1 MLRKHSQ
8 VRETGCGKHVA
19 ILNRILRGG
28 FLEKV
33 IFEQKLE
40 EDDVEN
46 PVDF

>member
-1 MLRKHSQ
+1 MLRKNSQ

-19 ILNRILRGG
+19 ILNRTLRGG

-40 EDDVEN
+40 EDDVGT
-46 PVDF
+46 PADF